1 MTKADARVHAMNE
14 AEVRDDAAFVLYWM
28 QSSQRAHDNAA
39 LALAV
44 RRADALSLPLIAA
57 FVVDD
62 DYPEASERPFAF
74 MLEGLGETSATLAE
88 HGIRLIGR
96 RGDPV
101 EAIVELAEQA
111 ALVVTDTAYLQPA
124 RGWRDDLAKRLHIPL
139 LRVESDVAV
148 PVELASDKREYAART
163 IRKKINRHRDDCLQ
177 RVGLRA
183 PDKSSLS
190 LGVSDECDLSD
201 PEALLAALDID
212 RSVPRVVRFKGGP
225 SEAGKRLTRFLRQ
238 SLDGYAARDPEPHT
252 RDSSE
257 LGPYLHFGQIGIVE
271 IADKVDSASSGS
283 DEDKEAFLEELI
295 VRRELARNYTWFTE
309 DYDRFAELPDWAIT
323 TLAEHRDDERPARYT
338 RDELDSAATDDPH
351 WNAAMLEIKHTG
363 YLHNHLRMY
372 WGKQVINWCNTP
384 EYAYRTL
391 LWLNNRYFLDGRD
404 PNSYA
409 NVAWVFG
416 LHDRAWTERD
426 VFGKVRYMN
435 ANGLERKIDTDA
447 WHDAVRERLAEEG
460 VQAPDTFA
468 ADDA

>member
-1 MTKADARVHAMNE
+1 MSE
-14 AEVRDDAAFVLYWM
+14 AEVREDAAFVLYWM
-28 QSSQRAHDNAA
+28 QSSQRADDNPA

-44 RRADALSLPLIAA
+44 QRADDLSVPLIAA

-62 DYPEASERPFAF
+62 DYPDASERPFAF
-74 MLEGLGETSATLAE
+74 MLEGLAETCAILAE
-88 HGIRLIGR
+88 HDVRLIGR

-101 EAIVELAEQA
+101 EAIATLADEA
-111 ALVVTDTAYLQPA
+111 ALVITDTAYLQPA
-124 RGWRDDLAKRLHIPL
+124 RGWREALAKRLDVPL

-163 IRKKINRHRDDCLQ
+163 IRKKIDAHRDDQLQ
-177 RVGLRA
+177 RVRLRA
-183 PDKSSLS
+183 PGKSSLS
-190 LGVSDECDLSD
+190 LDIDDACDFSD

-212 RSVPRVVRFKGGP
+212 RSVPRVTRFKGGP
-225 SEAGKRLTRFLRQ
+225 GEAGKRLTRFLRQ
-238 SLDGYAARDPEPHT
+238 SLDGYAARDPDPAR

-257 LGPYLHFGQIGIVE
+257 LGPYLHFGQIGIGE
-271 IADKVDSASSGS
+271 IVDKVQRASSGS

-295 VRRELARNYTWFTE
+295 VRRELTRNYTWYTP
-309 DYDRFAELPDWAIT
+309 DYDRFAELPDWATT
-323 TLAEHRDDERPARYT
+323 TLAEHRDDEREKRYT
-338 RDELDSAATDDPH
+338 RDELDEATTDDPY
-351 WNAAMLEIKHTG
+351 WNAAMLEMKHTG

-372 WGKQVINWCNTP
+372 WGKRVIGWCNTP

-404 PNSYA
+404 SNSYA

-416 LHDRAWTERD
+416 LHDRAWTERE

-447 WHDAVRERLAEEG
+447 WLQAVRERLGEEG
-460 VQAPDTFA
+460 VEVPESLQP
-468 ADDA
+468 DDA